1 MISSLELAKLC
12 GVSQGTVDRAL
23 HNRAGISDKTKQKI
37 LKLAEKHGYQPHPA
51 ARELLT
57 GKSLIVGAVIPHI
70 NSIFYMDLLAGI
82 KKKIAESG
90 FKLLISQYDS
100 KEELFNLLSDFS
112 ARRFCGIIIIP
123 PGDNLK
129 IPDNIS
135 SKIKIISLLSPVA
148 GKNTCF
154 VSPDEEQTGINAV
167 DFLFAGG
174 KRRLAHFTYKHPEY
188 YAVRLRTEGY
198 RKAMIQHGLE
208 PVMILDDDNDLPETV
223 RRLKIEALFCHN
235 DWLAMNA
242 LQQLRDAGFKV
253 PEQVAILGVDNSP
266 TFNSLFPELTTMDY
280 PREWVAA
287 ETLKILTGKRKTA
300 TAPRMKIISRKT

>member
-23 HNRAGISDKTKQKI
+23 HNRTGISGKTKQKI
-37 LKLAEKHGYQPHPA
+37 LEMAGKHGYQPHPA

-57 GKSLIVGAVIPHI
+57 GKSLVVGAVIPHI

-82 KKKIAESG
+82 KKKISESG

-100 KEELFNLLSDFS
+100 KDELLNLLSDFS
-112 ARRFCGIIIIP
+112 ARRFCGVIIIP
-123 PGDNLK
+123 PVWTPA
-129 IPDNIS
+129 IPGNMS
-135 SKIKIISLLSPVA
+135 SNIKIISLLSPVS

-154 VSPDEEQTGINAV
+154 ISPDEEQTGGDAV
-167 DFLFAGG
+167 DFLTAGG
-174 KRRLAHFTYKHPEY
+174 RRRIAHFTYRHPEY
-188 YAVRLRTEGY
+188 YAVRMRTEGY
-198 RKAMIQHGLE
+198 SKAMLKHKLE
-208 PVMILDDDNDLPETV
+208 PLVIFNDDSDFIDIV
-223 RRLKIEALFCHN
+223 RRQKIDAIFCHN

-242 LQQLRDAGFKV
+242 LQQLRNAGIKV
-253 PEQVAILGVDNSP
+253 PEQISILGVDNSP

-287 ETLKILTGKRKTA
+287 ETLKILTGKRRTA
-300 TAPRMKIISRKT
+300 VVPRMNIISRKT